1 MIGIDMMTRD
11 DMINELRTR
20 PCRVIFR
27 KVNGEERDMMCT
39 LNEEYMPENSV
50 DTNSDKQ
57 SRGYSDD
64 TIRVIDINKGEWRSF
79 RIDSVISFS

>member
-1 MIGIDMMTRD
+1 MMTRD
-11 DMINELRTR
+11 DMINELRNRT
-20 PCRVIFR
+20 CRVIFR

-39 LNEEYMPENSV
+39 LNEEYIPENSV
-50 DTNSDKQ
+50 DANSDKQ

-79 RIDSVISFS
+79 RVDSVISFS

>member
-1 MIGIDMMTRD
+1 MMTRD
-11 DMINELRTR
+11 DMINELRNR

-64 TIRVIDINKGEWRSF
+64 TIRVIDINKGDWRSF
-79 RIDSVISFS
+79 RVDSVISFS